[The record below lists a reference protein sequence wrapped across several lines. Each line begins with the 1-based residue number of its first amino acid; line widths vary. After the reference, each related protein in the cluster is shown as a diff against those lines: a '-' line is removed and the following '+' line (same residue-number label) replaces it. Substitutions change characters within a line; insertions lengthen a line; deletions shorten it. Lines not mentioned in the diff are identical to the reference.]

1 MLARPAL
8 ILCLLAA
15 GAWPAGPLLADPPQD
30 PTADGAASDAA
41 SDYVRQRAEMV
52 ALIELEMLITGQ
64 VTGITR
70 LAPNVSAALRDVPRH
85 DFVPEM
91 LRPYAYR
98 HGPLPIGHEQ
108 NISSPFVIALM
119 AQLAGLTGAETVFE
133 TGTGAGYMAA
143 VLSHLATAVYSVE
156 VVEPLAR
163 SAARKLK
170 ELNYDRVTVKQGD
183 GYYGWADYAP
193 YDAIIVKEAV
203 DHIPPP
209 LLAQLKPGGRLVIP
223 LGPARGPQVL
233 TLVQKNGEG
242 RLRRTEILPVVFSP
256 LQGGERT

>member
-1 MLARPAL
+1 MLARSAL
-8 ILCLLAA
+8 VLCLLAA
-15 GAWPAGPLLADPPQD
+15 GAWLAAPLLADDPPSNGA
-30 PTADGAASDAA
+30 TDGAP
-41 SDYVRQRAEMV
+41 DYHQQKAEMV

-64 VTGITR
+64 QTGITE
-70 LAPNVSAALRDVPRH
+70 LNPDVKTALYDVPRH
-85 DFVPEM
+85 AFVPEE

-98 HGPLPIGHEQ
+98 HGPLPVGYDQ
-108 NISSPFVIALM
+108 NISSPFLIALM
-119 AQLAGLTGAETVFE
+119 AQLAGLDKSKTVFE
-133 TGTGAGYMAA
+133 TGTDAGYMAA
-143 VLSHLATAVYSVE
+143 VLSRLAASVYSVE
-156 VVEPLAR
+156 VIEPLANE
-163 SAARKLK
+163 AARRLK
-170 ELNYDRVTVKQGD
+170 ELGYDKVEVKQGD
-183 GYYGWADYAP
+183 GYYGWAEYAP
-193 YDAIIVKEAV
+193 YDAIVVKEAV